1 MAFTVVIS
9 TGHFVDYGDKDTY
22 AVNEN
27 GVLTV
32 TIGANNRVNR
42 QIYSPNGW
50 LEVVETTDGTE
61 DTQRAW
67 SSATSRAR
75 GHSLRKRSQQIKGSC
90 RAAGLVRVGS
100 ESVGVG

>member
-1 MAFTVVIS
+1 MAFTAVIS

-42 QIYSPNGW
+42 QIYRPIGW

-61 DTQRAW
+61 VH
-67 SSATSRAR
+67 ATRMVI
-75 GHSLRKRSQQIKGSC
+75 GHTPR
-90 RAAGLVRVGS
+90 
-100 ESVGVG
+100 

>member
-67 SSATSRAR
+67 SSATSTAR
-75 GHSLRKRSQQIKGSC
+75 GRSLRAQSR
-90 RAAGLVRVGS
+90 RTVVRDQRFRMFAD
-100 ESVGVG
+100 

>member
-9 TGHFVDYGDKDTY
+9 TGHLVDYGDKDSY

-32 TIGANNRVNR
+32 TIGANPRVST

-50 LEVVETTDGTE
+50 LEVVETTEGTE
-61 DTQRAW
+61 IHA
-67 SSATSRAR
+67 AR
-75 GHSLRKRSQQIKGSC
+75 TVIGHMPRS
-90 RAAGLVRVGS
+90 
-100 ESVGVG
+100 

>member
-1 MAFTVVIS
+1 MAFTAVIS
-9 TGHFVDYGDKDTY
+9 TGHFVDYGDKDTF

-32 TIGANNRVNR
+32 TIGANNTVNR
-42 QIYSPNGW
+42 QIYSPIGW

-61 DTQRAW
+61 VHAN
-67 SSATSRAR
+67 AH
-75 GHSLRKRSQQIKGSC
+75 GHRPQAK
-90 RAAGLVRVGS
+90 LVGGRVGS

>member
-32 TIGANNRVNR
+32 TIGANNRVNT
-42 QIYSPNGW
+42 QIYSPHGW
-50 LEVVETTDGTE
+50 LEVVETTEGTE
-61 DTQRAW
+61 IH
-67 SSATSRAR
+67 ATRMVI
-75 GHSLRKRSQQIKGSC
+75 GHQPRT
-90 RAAGLVRVGS
+90 
-100 ESVGVG
+100 